1 MVYSALIG
9 INYLS
14 MIKYT
19 CSLRKI
25 VFVSMTLW
33 STFFQIKVNAQLT
46 QSSIEPDASFK
57 QAKILFQQGAYSLAY
72 PLFKN
77 YYSTRYALSSMPVIV
92 KTEAKYYYI
101 ISGLKM
107 SDPLASDM
115 AKLFIEQEADIAQS
129 QLTAFYLGEYYYSIK
144 QYEDALL
151 YFAKSNIA
159 NLNNRQ
165 IAEMKFHQ
173 AYCYFIA
180 KKFDKAKSLFNSIRQ
195 LPKDP
200 NYADAN
206 YYYGFILFS
215 EQKYKEA
222 IPCFQIAENDPSY
235 KSVVSFYLAELYYFS
250 GDKDKSLMYAENA
263 LQKKDQYYNIELKQ
277 LLGHILFE
285 KRQFDKALPYLEQY
299 VSQNNKVRR
308 EDLYEL
314 SYCYYEAKNW
324 NKAIEGFK
332 QLGGATD
339 SLEQN
344 SMYLLGDAYLKI
356 NDLQNA
362 RNAFQF
368 CASNNSNSFQKEVSA
383 FNYAKLS
390 YDLGYFNVA
399 ANSLKTFISSYP
411 KSNYLVESKE
421 LLVSTLAHTSS
432 FKDGLILYEQLTDKS
447 ENAEKIY
454 PGLLYGRAVEL
465 INDQQVNTAET
476 FLERILSVKYN
487 ALYLPMVYFWKGEL
501 SYRDGKID
509 LAIEYLKSY
518 LKNPSRNG
526 EVNSTNARYNLAYSY
541 LKNESYKLAREQ
553 FELVYKA
560 AASSNLNDVE
570 KDAYIRT
577 ADGYFMAKDYR
588 QALTMYER
596 VIQSG
601 WVTADYAI
609 YQKGIIAGAQN
620 KNKEKVQLLNTLEQQ
635 FPKSL
640 IIPNAQMEIANTY
653 IADEAFEKAL
663 SPLYKILNNYTAS
676 TLYPQT
682 YLKLGIALFNLDKN
696 DASLDQFKMLVSKYP
711 NSLESESAVEYIRN
725 IFVEKQ
731 QPEEYIGFMQSN
743 GKNITVNEADSLV
756 YRSAILKYEAKDLAA
771 AQIGF
776 TNYIT
781 TYPDGKYKME
791 ANYFL
796 AEIYVTQK
804 KMNEAVLN
812 YNTVVSLSPNK
823 YAERSALQSSRIY
836 YFDLKNFVEAAKYFS
851 VLKKIAVQQENRLE
865 AMRGLLRCQ
874 FKIQEWKEAL
884 SNATELLD
892 QKGIAADDKLMAGFV
907 IAKNEQL
914 NNKPEQ
920 ALTLYKSLLNQGKSE
935 ITAEAQYRTAELLFQ
950 LNNLEYAEN
959 ACFEVIKKFGSY
971 DIWVT
976 KSYLLIGDIYFK
988 QNDLFNAEATF
999 KSVADNALIPELKK
1013 EAAEKLLL
1021 VISQKNKTNKVQ

>member
-1 MVYSALIG
+1 
-9 INYLS
+9 
-14 MIKYT
+14 MIKYV
-19 CSLRKI
+19 CSLQKI
-25 VFVSMTLW
+25 VFVVFVIVFSL
-33 STFFQIKVNAQLT
+33 FQIEVNGQLT
-46 QSSIEPDASFK
+46 LTSIEPDASFK
-57 QAKILFQQGAYSLAY
+57 QAKLLFQQGAYSLAY
-72 PLFKN
+72 PIFKHYN
-77 YYSTRYALSSMPVIV
+77 STVYYQSNMPKLV

-101 ISGLKM
+101 VCGLKLN
-107 SDPLASDM
+107 DLLAADM
-115 AKLFIEQEADIAQS
+115 AKLFLEQEADVAQAHLIAY
-129 QLTAFYLGEYYYSIK
+129 YLGEFYYTIK
-144 QYEDALL
+144 KFDDALL
-151 YFAKSNIA
+151 YYAKSNIA

-173 AYCYFIA
+173 AYCYFIS

-200 NYADAN
+200 NFADAN

-215 EQKYKEA
+215 ERKYKEA

-250 GDKDKSLMYAENA
+250 GDKDKSLLYAESA
-263 LQKKDQYYNIELKQ
+263 LKKQDQYYNIELKQ

-285 KRQFDKALPYLEQY
+285 KRQFEKALPYLEQY

-314 SYCYYEAKNW
+314 SYCYYEVKNW

-368 CASNNSNSFQKEVSA
+368 CAANNSNPFQKEVSS

-390 YDLGYFNVA
+390 YDLGYFNIA
-399 ANSLKTFISSYP
+399 ANGLKTFIASYP
-411 KSNYLVESKE
+411 KSKYLLESRE

-432 FKDGLILYEQLTDKS
+432 FKDGLSLYEQLIDKS

-465 INDQQVNTAET
+465 INDQQLNLAAIL
-476 FLERILSVKYN
+476 LERILTVKYN
-487 ALYLPMVYFWKGEL
+487 SLYLPMVYFWKGEL

-526 EVNSTNARYNLAYSY
+526 EVNSTNARYNLAYCY
-541 LKNESYKLAREQ
+541 LKNENYKLAREQ

-560 AASSNLNDVE
+560 ANSPNFNDVE

-577 ADGYFMAKDYR
+577 ADGHFMAKDYR
-588 QALTMYER
+588 QALTMYEHA
-596 VIQSG
+596 IQLAWSS
-601 WVTADYAI
+601 ADYAI
-609 YQKGIIAGAQN
+609 FQKAIINGAQN
-620 KNKEKVQLLNTLEQQ
+620 KSKEKVQLLNSLELQY
-635 FPKSL
+635 PKSIL
-640 IIPNAQMEIANTY
+640 IPNALMEIANTY
-653 IADEAFEKAL
+653 IAEESFDKAL
-663 SPLYKILNNYTAS
+663 APLYKILNSYSATK
-676 TLYPQT
+676 LYPQT

-696 DASLDQFKMLVSKYP
+696 DASLDQFKILVSKYP
-711 NSLESESAVEYIRN
+711 NSSESESAVEYIRN
-725 IFVEKQ
+725 IFIEKQ
-731 QPEEYIGFMQSN
+731 QPEEYIGFMKSN
-743 GKNITVNEADSLV
+743 GKSITVNEADSLV
-756 YRSAILKYEAKDLAA
+756 YRSAILRYEAKDLTG
-771 AQIGF
+771 AQTGF
-776 TNYIT
+776 IT
-781 TYPDGKYKME
+781 YLSTYPEGKYKIE

-796 AEIYVTQK
+796 AEIYITQK
-804 KMNEAVLN
+804 KLTEAVFN
-812 YNTVVSLSPNK
+812 YNAVVSLSPNK

-836 YFDLKNFVEAAKYFS
+836 YFDLKNYTEAARYFS
-851 VLKKIAVQQENRLE
+851 ILKNIAVQQENRLE

-874 FKIQEWKEAL
+874 FKSQEWKDAL
-884 SNATELLD
+884 SNATELLE

-920 ALTLYKSLLNQGKSE
+920 ALTLYKTLLNQGKSE
-935 ITAEAQYRTAELLFQ
+935 ITAEAQFRTAELYFQ
-950 LNNLEYAEN
+950 LNNLESAEK
-959 ACFEVIKKFGSY
+959 ASFEVIKKYGSY
-971 DIWVT
+971 EIWVT
-976 KSYLLIGDIYFK
+976 KSYILIGDVYFK

-999 KSVADNALIPELKK
+999 KSVAENALIPELKK
-1013 EAAEKLLL
+1013 EASEKLLL